1 MNEDQKVAAKKI
13 IRLLTE
19 YFDWFVFVGGSDG
32 DVARLMH
39 LDNPHYDQAARQLTE
54 QFIDPESVDAESVD
68 VWEDE
73 DADDD
78 EDEDEEA

>member
-1 MNEDQKVAAKKI
+1 MDEDQKIAAKKI

-39 LDNPHYDQAARQLTE
+39 LDNPHFDQAARQLTE
-54 QFIDPESVDAESVD
+54 QFVDPDDSAIETVDI
-68 VWEDE
+68 WE
-73 DADDD
+73 DDD
-78 EDEDEEA
+78 EEEEE

>member
-1 MNEDQKVAAKKI
+1 VNEVQKNDAKKI

-39 LDNPHYDQAARQLTE
+39 LDNPHFDQAARQLTE
-54 QFIDPESVDAESVD
+54 EFIDPEESAVETVDI
-68 VWEDE
+68 WEEE
-73 DADDD
+73 DDDD
-78 EDEDEEA
+78 EKEL

>member
-32 DVARLMH
+32 DIARMIH
-39 LDNPHYDQAARQLTE
+39 LDNPHFEQAARQLTE
-54 QFIDPESVDAESVD
+54 EFLDSDEAEAETVD
-68 VWEDE
+68 VWED
-73 DADDD
+73 
-78 EDEDEEA
+78 DEEEEEEEEE

>member
-54 QFIDPESVDAESVD
+54 QFLDPDEVAAETVD
-68 VWEDE
+68 VWEE
-73 DADDD
+73 
-78 EDEDEEA
+78 EEEEEDEEEEEE

>member
-1 MNEDQKVAAKKI
+1 MDEDQKIAAKKI

-39 LDNPHYDQAARQLTE
+39 LDNPHFDQAARQLTE
-54 QFIDPESVDAESVD
+54 QFVDPDDSAIETVDI
-68 VWEDE
+68 WE
-73 DADDD
+73 DDD
-78 EDEDEEA
+78 EDED

>member
-32 DVARLMH
+32 DIARMIH
-39 LDNPHYDQAARQLTE
+39 LDNPHFEQAARQLTE
-54 QFIDPESVDAESVD
+54 EFLDPDEAEAETVD
-68 VWEDE
+68 VWED
-73 DADDD
+73 
-78 EDEDEEA
+78 DEEEEEEEEE

>member
-32 DVARLMH
+32 DIARMIH
-39 LDNPHYDQAARQLTE
+39 LDNPHFEQAARQLTE
-54 QFIDPESVDAESVD
+54 EFLDPDEAGAETVD
-68 VWEDE
+68 VWED
-73 DADDD
+73 D
-78 EDEDEEA
+78 EEDEEEEEE

>member
-1 MNEDQKVAAKKI
+1 MTEDQKIAAKKI

-32 DVARLMH
+32 GIARLLH
-39 LDNPHYDQAARQLTE
+39 LDNPHFDQAARQFTE
-54 QFIDPESVDAESVD
+54 QFIDPEEGDAEAVD

-73 DADDD
+73 EEE
-78 EDEDEEA
+78 EDEGE

>member
-1 MNEDQKVAAKKI
+1 MNEVQKNDAKKI

-39 LDNPHYDQAARQLTE
+39 LDNPHFDQAARQLTE
-54 QFIDPESVDAESVD
+54 EFIDPEESAVETVDI
-68 VWEDE
+68 WEEE
-73 DADDD
+73 DDDD
-78 EDEDEEA
+78 EKEL

>member
-1 MNEDQKVAAKKI
+1 VDEDQKIAAKKI

-39 LDNPHYDQAARQLTE
+39 LDNPHFDQAARQLTE
-54 QFIDPESVDAESVD
+54 QFVDPDDSAIETVDI
-68 VWEDE
+68 WED
-73 DADDD
+73 DDD
-78 EDEDEEA
+78 EEE

>member
-1 MNEDQKVAAKKI
+1 MDEDQKIAAKKI

-39 LDNPHYDQAARQLTE
+39 LDNPHFDQAARQLTE
-54 QFIDPESVDAESVD
+54 QFVDPDDSAIETVDI
-68 VWEDE
+68 WE
-73 DADDD
+73 DDD
-78 EDEDEEA
+78 EEEE

>member
-1 MNEDQKVAAKKI
+1 VDEDQKIAAKKI

-39 LDNPHYDQAARQLTE
+39 LDNPHFDQAARQLTE
-54 QFIDPESVDAESVD
+54 QFVDPDDSAIETVDI
-68 VWEDE
+68 WE
-73 DADDD
+73 DDD
-78 EDEDEEA
+78 EEEEE

>member
-1 MNEDQKVAAKKI
+1 MTEDQKVAAKKI

-32 DVARLMH
+32 GIARLLH
-39 LDNPHYDQAARQLTE
+39 LDNPHFDQAARQLTE
-54 QFIDPESVDAESVD
+54 QFIDPAEVDAETVD
-68 VWEDE
+68 VWDDEDD

-78 EDEDEEA
+78 EDEEI

>member
-1 MNEDQKVAAKKI
+1 MDEDQKIAAKKI

-39 LDNPHYDQAARQLTE
+39 LDNPHFDQAARQLTE
-54 QFIDPESVDAESVD
+54 QFVDPDDSAIETVDI
-68 VWEDE
+68 WED
-73 DADDD
+73 DDD
-78 EDEDEEA
+78 EEEE